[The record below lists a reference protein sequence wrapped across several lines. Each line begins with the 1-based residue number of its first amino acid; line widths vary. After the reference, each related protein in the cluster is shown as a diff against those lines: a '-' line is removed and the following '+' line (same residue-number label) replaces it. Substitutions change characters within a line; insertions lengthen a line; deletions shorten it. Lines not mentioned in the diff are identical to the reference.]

1 MPLDEKGLEKLE
13 RGPMKEAPGRP
24 AAMEAGEGGRGALS
38 REGTKAHA
46 EQAKLRAKISLAQAQ
61 RDDRAETVQ
70 ALGGKAASV
79 ELANLIEGSGTNPKI
94 PAAALEGLIA
104 EAFETSRNE

>member
-1 MPLDEKGLEKLE
+1 MPPEKRPDRLLPLQPPEAEPSPSAGREAEEAAHAGLLD
-13 RGPMKEAPGRP
+13 
-24 AAMEAGEGGRGALS
+24 
-38 REGTKAHA
+38 KAEQAWA

-79 ELANLIEGSGTNPKI
+79 ELANLVEGSGTNSKI